1 MNVHAAVQPDT
12 VLDLALHYNRLGIPI
27 FPCRSADEDAFD
39 PSTGEVTTKTEKSP
53 LTHDGLKGATKNERI
68 VRIWFG
74 ERHRNALIGVP
85 TGEKL
90 GAWVFDVDV
99 KRLPDGTVV
108 NGFETLEALEDI
120 HGALPATAM
129 VSTANGGRH
138 YYFKHVEGVRNRGGL
153 GAALDCRG
161 DGGYVIGPGS
171 VMADGRSYAWLDH
184 DGDGLPEFAD
194 APGWLLDMVLP
205 KPFESSSAEWSGRL
219 VATGEN
225 PAWVTAAVNDELETL
240 ARKQAPG
247 RGELVNRTAFKLGQ
261 FIAAGALDRGQAEA
275 DILSAASANGVL
287 AKDGDKEIR
296 AKIRRGIEAGL
307 RLPRQV
313 PERSANDNWQLAPG
327 VVANLVANHNAKRQG
342 SAEEEF
348 EESIQTS
355 DNLPAT
361 TDELPDYQLDAVAD
375 LESLTCPGGLVQDL
389 VDWIVSSAE
398 QPSRTLALA
407 ASLPLV
413 AALMG
418 PRYSTGSRDTR
429 PNIYS
434 VALAESG
441 FGKEHARSQI
451 KRLLAA
457 GHGVFDS
464 FGGPARIMSASALR
478 EVLEAHQ
485 SVNCQIDEFGG
496 FIREI
501 TDRRAGGHQRAI
513 SVDLRD
519 YFSASATFFEGAAYR
534 GSPPKRI
541 HNPNLCIHGTST
553 PEQFWSALSS
563 ASAEDGLLPRLI
575 LFNVDTA
582 PPAAVKPAQD
592 VRYVP
597 SALLDK
603 MADVAGIDVVKKR
616 TGNLAGIKLP
626 SAATNTPT
634 SPHVVPWTDGA
645 VALFDSVKEAVSEH
659 EKLVVPEA
667 RPFVRRIIEN
677 AIKLALIVAVGIDH
691 AEPMI
696 TEANV
701 DWASSLAWTCAAGML
716 SQVTE
721 RLSDNPREANY
732 KRIAA
737 MIRAA
742 GSKGITAGRLADRL
756 KSIDAR
762 QRDEIIKD
770 LKEADLVHEECA
782 STGGRPK
789 RRLVFST
796 R

>member
-1 MNVHAAVQPDT
+1 MNAHTTVQNT
-12 VLDLALHYNRLGIPI
+12 ALALALHYQSLGIAV
-27 FPCRSADEDAFD
+27 FPCRPADEDAFD
-39 PSTGEVTTKTEKSP
+39 PSTGEITTRTEKSP
-53 LTHDGLKGATKNERI
+53 LTYDGLKGATKNDHI
-68 VRIWFG
+68 IKTWFG
-74 ERHRNALIGVP
+74 ERYPNALIGVP
-85 TGEKL
+85 TGAKL
-90 GAWVFDVDV
+90 GAWVFDIDV
-99 KRLPDGTVV
+99 KRLADGTII
-108 NGFETLEALEDI
+108 NGFETLKALEEI
-120 HGALPATAM
+120 HGELPATAM

-138 YYFKHVEGVRNRGGL
+138 YYFKHVAGVRNRGGL

-171 VMADGRSYAWLDH
+171 VMADGRRYEWVNH
-184 DGDGLPEFAD
+184 DGEGLPEFAE
-194 APGWLLDMVLP
+194 APAWLLDMVLP
-205 KPFESSSAEWSGRL
+205 KPFESSSSAEWSGRL
-219 VATGEN
+219 VAAGEN
-225 PAWVTAAVNDELETL
+225 PAWVAAAVNDELDKL

-261 FIAAGALDRGQAEA
+261 FIAGGALDRGQAEA
-275 DILSAASANGVL
+275 DLYSAAVANGSV
-287 AKDGDKEIR
+287 AKDGAKEIR

-313 PERSANDNWQLAPG
+313 PERSANDNLPKADPAG
-327 VVANLVANHNAKRQG
+327 VAQLVANHDAKRQA
-342 SAEEEF
+342 AEAPSEE
-348 EESIQTS
+348 TV
-355 DNLPAT
+355 P
-361 TDELPDYQLDAVAD
+361 DETPDYHLDAVAD
-375 LESLTCPGGLVQDL
+375 LDSLTRPGGLVQDII
-389 VDWIVSSAE
+389 DWIVSSAE
-398 QPSRTLALA
+398 QPSRVLALA
-407 ASLPLV
+407 AALPMV

-501 TDRRAGGHQRAI
+501 TDRRAGSHQRAI
-513 SVDLRD
+513 STDLRD
-519 YFSASATFFEGAAYR
+519 YYSASATYFEGAAYR

-541 HNPNLCIHGTST
+541 HNPGLCIHGTST

-575 LFNVDTA
+575 LFNVDA
-582 PPAAVKPAQD
+582 LPPAAVKPAQD

-597 SALLDK
+597 TALLDK

-616 TGNLAGIKLP
+616 SGNLAGMKLP
-626 SAATNTPT
+626 TAATSTPT
-634 SPHVVPWTDGA
+634 DPHVVPWTDDA
-645 VALFDSVKEAVSEH
+645 VALFDSVKEAVAEH

-691 AEPMI
+691 AEPI
-696 TEANV
+696 VTAANV
-701 DWASSLAWTCAAGML
+701 DWAASLAWSCAAGML

-732 KRIAA
+732 KKIAA
-737 MIRAA
+737 MIKAA
-742 GSKGITAGRLADRL
+742 GGKGITAGRLADRL
-756 KSIDAR
+756 KSIDTR
-762 QRDEIIKD
+762 QRDEILKD
-770 LKEADLVHEECA
+770 LKEADLVREESA

-789 RRLVFST
+789 KRLVWSKP
-796 R
+796 

>member
-1 MNVHAAVQPDT
+1 MNAQPAA
-12 VLDLALHYNRLGIPI
+12 LELALHYQSLGVPI
-27 FPCRSADEDAFD
+27 FPCRSADEDSFD
-39 PSTGEVTTKTEKSP
+39 VTTGEITTKSEKSP
-53 LTHDGLKGATKNERI
+53 LTHYGLKDATKNDHI
-68 VRIWFG
+68 VRTWFG
-74 ERHRNALIGVP
+74 GRYPNALIGVP

-90 GAWVFDVDV
+90 GAWILDVDI
-99 KRLPDGTVV
+99 KRLPDGTIV
-108 NGFETLEALEDI
+108 NGFETLKALEDI
-120 HGALPATAM
+120 YGELPETAM

-153 GAALDCRG
+153 GVALDCRG

-171 VMADGRSYAWLDH
+171 VMADGRRYEWVDY

-194 APGWLLDMVLP
+194 APQWLLDMVLP
-205 KPFESSSAEWSGRL
+205 KSFEASSPSEWSGRL
-219 VATGEN
+219 VPAGDN
-225 PAWVTAAVNDELETL
+225 PAWVAAAVNDELDTL

-247 RGELVNRTAFKLGQ
+247 RGELVNRTAYKLGQ
-261 FIAAGALDRGQAEA
+261 FIAAGALDRGEAET
-275 DILSAASANGVL
+275 DLFAAARANGVV

-307 RLPRQV
+307 RLPRLV
-313 PERSANDNWQLAPG
+313 PERSANDNLPEADPEAVAQLI
-327 VVANLVANHNAKRQG
+327 ANHDAKRQA
-342 SAEEEF
+342 AETLSENRT
-348 EESIQTS
+348 QTS
-355 DNLPAT
+355 DNLPAAIE
-361 TDELPDYQLDAVAD
+361 ELPDYHLDAVAD

-398 QPSRTLALA
+398 QPSRSLALA
-407 ASLPLV
+407 ASLPMV

-501 TDRRAGGHQRAI
+501 TDRRAGSHQRAI
-513 SVDLRD
+513 STDLRD
-519 YFSASATFFEGAAYR
+519 YYSASATYFEGAAYK

-563 ASAEDGLLPRLI
+563 ASAEDGLLPRLV

-597 SALLDK
+597 TALLDK

-616 TGNLAGIKLP
+616 TGNLAGIKLQTF
-626 SAATNTPT
+626 AAGTLTT
-634 SPHVVPWTDGA
+634 PHVVPWTDGA

-659 EKLVVPEA
+659 EKRVVPEA

-677 AIKLALIVAVGIDH
+677 AIKLALIVAVGINH

-696 TEANV
+696 TEANI
-701 DWASSLAWTCAAGML
+701 DWASSLAWSCAAGML

-742 GSKGITAGRLADRL
+742 GSNGITAGRLADRL